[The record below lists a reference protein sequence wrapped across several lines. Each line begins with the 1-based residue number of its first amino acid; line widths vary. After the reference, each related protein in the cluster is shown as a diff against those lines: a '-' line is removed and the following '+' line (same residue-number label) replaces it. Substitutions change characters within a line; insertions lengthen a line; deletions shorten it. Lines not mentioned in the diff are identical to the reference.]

1 MFVVSVRPAVGCAP
15 VVVVSPSVCG
25 CCVVVSDVRPPP
37 VWPLAA
43 LALPPQSART
53 PAVTQDQRSA
63 LSHTHTHRSAAAVFY
78 LTEALHL
85 LRSCL
90 ESQGRGAQSV
100 FLSVQ
105 LLSQFLQTVSL
116 SQQRF
121 LLLFQ
126 LSGAQLQI
134 RLLLSIT
141 PEKCDLITA
150 PSFLIWCHQSLSLVN
165 RSPLTTCGWLYKLIL
180 YCTLAVLFFN

>member
-1 MFVVSVRPAVGCAP
+1 MCVCERVHVCERPAVGCAP
-15 VVVVSPSVCG
+15 VVVVSPSACG
-25 CCVVVSDVRPPP
+25 CYVVVSDVRPPP
-37 VWPLAA
+37 VWPLSA

-53 PAVTQDQRSA
+53 PAVTQEGFSVTGSA
-63 LSHTHTHRSAAAVFY
+63 SHTHTHRSAVVFY

-90 ESQGRGAQSV
+90 ESQSRGAQSV

-141 PEKCDLITA
+141 PEKPD
-150 PSFLIWCHQSLSLVN
+150 
-165 RSPLTTCGWLYKLIL
+165 
-180 YCTLAVLFFN
+180 